1 MEGKIGQGHTKE
13 EADKILQELEAK
25 KEEAE
30 KKGLDQVSQEEAVK
44 IIKESGEE
52 FRKEQEDRWKEPD

>member
-1 MEGKIGQGHTKE
+1 MEGKIGLGHTKE

-30 KKGLDQVSQEEAVK
+30 KKGLDQVPPEDVAE